1 VIMATIQALGDG
13 HLNMGPLDLCDFYSG
28 RHYVE
33 TSKVFAIQ
41 YGNDLTEVF
50 RGSGF
55 KYDHDGTPIGGTVTS
70 YAVLDGHT
78 RLGVMYGLDIPIA
91 SIADAAATFSST
103 DDYKIIRVAFSGND
117 SMIGGQYSDT
127 ALGYDGNDRLSGHGG
142 NDALRGGD
150 GNDRLIGGAG
160 RDSLFGN
167 AGADVF
173 VFNSVS
179 ESKHNAAD
187 KINDFSHG
195 QHDRM
200 DLSGIDAMETR
211 GGNQNF
217 RFIGEKEFHHRA
229 GELSIDHRGG
239 QTLVLGD
246 TDGNGVADFELVL
259 NGHQSL
265 SRSDFAL

>member
-1 VIMATIQALGDG
+1 MATFQALRDSY
-13 HLNMGPLDLCDFYSG
+13 LNMGPVDFSDFYSG

-33 TSKVFAIQ
+33 TSKVFAVQ
-41 YGNDLTEVF
+41 YGNGLTEVF

-55 KYDHDGTPIGGTVTS
+55 KYDHDGIPTGGTITS
-70 YAVLDGHT
+70 YTALDGHT
-78 RLGVMYGLDIPIA
+78 RLGLMDGLHIPIA
-91 SIADAAATFSST
+91 SIADAAATFSSA
-103 DDYKIIRVAFSGND
+103 DDYKIIRLAFSGND
-117 SMIGGQYSDT
+117 SMIGGQYADT
-127 ALGYDGNDRLSGHGG
+127 ALGYDGNDRLIGHGG
-142 NDALRGGD
+142 NDVLRGGD

-173 VFNSVS
+173 VFNS
-179 ESKHNAAD
+179 AAD
-187 KINDFSHG
+187 SKNRAADQINDFSHG

-200 DLSGIDAMETR
+200 DLSGIDAMENR
-211 GGNQNF
+211 GGNQAF
-217 RFIGEKEFHHRA
+217 RFIGDQDFHHRA